1 MKRIFT
7 LLLLTAI
14 LSACSHT
21 PTRSEIIEQKATAYL
36 TRTTKPMSSYT
47 IVGKGTQSDDSI
59 FVGFIGYRC
68 SIENNYSIYKVV
80 FVGMHG
86 DSVVYVGTNEETA
99 KRITY
104 K

>member
-1 MKRIFT
+1 MKYCLI
-7 LLLLTAI
+7 LLLTI
-14 LSACSHT
+14 SLVSCTHT
-21 PTRSEIIEQKATAYL
+21 PTRAEIIEQKATAYL

-59 FVGFIGYRC
+59 FVGFVGYRC
-68 SIENNYSIYKVV
+68 MIADQYSIYRVV

-86 DSVVYVGTNEETA
+86 DSVVYVGTNEEAA